1 MDWKIFVSTFTA
13 IFLAEMGDKTQLATM
28 TLAAGASRWT
38 VFLGAA
44 AALVAASAIGVLVGG
59 GIAKV
64 IPPIWIQRAA
74 GVMFVVMGVAFLFGK
89 GD

>member
-1 MDWKIFVSTFTA
+1 MDWKIFASTFTA

-28 TLAAGASRWT
+28 TLAAGHSRWT
-38 VFLGAA
+38 IFLGAA

-59 GIAKV
+59 AISKV

-74 GVMFVVMGVAFLFGK
+74 GVMFVVMGAFFLFGK

>member
-1 MDWKIFVSTFTA
+1 MDWKIFASTFTA

-28 TLAAGASRWT
+28 TLAAGHSRWT
-38 VFLGAA
+38 IFLGAA

-59 GIAKV
+59 ALSKV
-64 IPPIWIQRAA
+64 VPPLWIQRAA
-74 GVMFVVMGVAFLFGK
+74 GVMFVGMGLFFLFGK

>member
-1 MDWKIFVSTFTA
+1 MDWKIFASTFTA

-28 TLAAGASRWT
+28 TLAAGHSRWT
-38 VFLGAA
+38 IFLGAA

-59 GIAKV
+59 AISKV
-64 IPPIWIQRAA
+64 IAPIWIQRAA
-74 GVMFVVMGVAFLFGK
+74 GVMFVGMGLFFLFGK